1 MLISDSVEC
10 LWSSVHSRVCRY
22 SREVIV
28 YETGN
33 LGLGEGLNIGTAH
46 SVISLVNLDMT
57 YDIYLDVHQKPKPNF
72 FDC

>member
-10 LWSSVHSRVCRY
+10 LWSSVHSRVCRH

-28 YETGN
+28 FNETGN

-46 SVISLVNLDMT
+46 LVT
-57 YDIYLDVHQKPKPNF
+57 
-72 FDC
+72 

>member
-46 SVISLVNLDMT
+46 LVT
-57 YDIYLDVHQKPKPNF
+57 
-72 FDC
+72 